1 MHKWA
6 AEIAASGTFSAPMG
20 VGGPGGLPIP
30 YIVVSNKADIAAKEG
45 TQGSSG
51 NLVDVA
57 RQWVEKQG
65 LLPASE
71 ELPLTESFPGN
82 GALIAVSFECLA
94 HVTTFVA
101 VPLTAWF
108 QELIKYFPYSLEFL

>member
-1 MHKWA
+1 MR
-6 AEIAASGTFSAPMG
+6 
-20 VGGPGGLPIP
+20 VGGLGGLPVL

-65 LLPASE
+65 LLPPSE

-82 GALIAVSFECLA
+82 GALLA
-94 HVTTFVA
+94 ELREQKTVNQIDKMQRQPNWCTNLLQPSWGSRVTFSLYK
-101 VPLTAWF
+101 VPSSTL
-108 QELIKYFPYSLEFL
+108 LRCCIKS